1 MNLVEKIYL
10 PYLLKKVN
18 RAASNGN
25 RKETTAEHTYS
36 TLILAE
42 YFLKKHPHI
51 NKEKVMQ
58 IILYHDFVEIYA
70 GDTFVK
76 NEKQKIKQEKLE
88 KKAYQKLL
96 KNLPKE
102 IVKDFKWAWEEYESQ
117 KTIEGRCA
125 KAMDALDPIIHAIKE
140 PSDWTRFNF
149 TEEKLRKY
157 KEPHLKEF
165 PIIMKFFNEFV
176 KELKR
181 KKLLVK
187 K

>member
-76 NEKQKIKQEKLE
+76 NEI
-88 KKAYQKLL
+88 
-96 KNLPKE
+96 
-102 IVKDFKWAWEEYESQ
+102 
-117 KTIEGRCA
+117 
-125 KAMDALDPIIHAIKE
+125 
-140 PSDWTRFNF
+140 
-149 TEEKLRKY
+149 
-157 KEPHLKEF
+157 
-165 PIIMKFFNEFV
+165 
-176 KELKR
+176 
-181 KKLLVK
+181 
-187 K
+187 